1 MTENSSESNE
11 LLDFFSEIQD
21 ISNEDTQSRKKTKIE
36 EAPANLVVAKPQV
49 IMKRPGKITIL
60 L

>member
-36 EAPANLVVAKPQV
+36 EAAANLVVAKPQV